1 MRFTGTHT
9 MGRKRART
17 LGFPTIN
24 LHNIN
29 TVTIDDGVYA
39 ARATINNSQ
48 FKAAMFVGESPTFK
62 DKEKTVELYLIGVSD
77 MDIKKHHLDSLIS
90 TIISVETVRYIRP
103 VIKFNSRNDLI
114 QQIEKDVKEITTIL
128 TSQSSGNQ

>member
-62 DKEKTVELYLIGVSD
+62 DKEKTVELYLIGLNEEE
-77 MDIKKHHLDSLIS
+77 IKKYPLDSLIS
-90 TIISVETVRYIRP
+90 TIISIETVCYIRP
-103 VIKFNSRNDLI
+103 VIKFSSRNDLI
-114 QQIEKDVKEITTIL
+114 RQIEVDVKEIGAIL
-128 TSQSSGNQ
+128 DA

>member
-1 MRFTGTHT
+1 

-62 DKEKTVELYLIGVSD
+62 DKGKTVELYLIGLNEEE
-77 MDIKKHHLDSLIS
+77 IKKYPLDSLIS
-90 TIISVETVRYIRP
+90 TIISIETVCYIRP
-103 VIKFNSRNDLI
+103 VIKFSSRNDLI
-114 QQIEKDVKEITTIL
+114 RQIEVDVKEIGAIL
-128 TSQSSGNQ
+128 DA

>member
-62 DKEKTVELYLIGVSD
+62 DKEKTVELYLIGLNEEE
-77 MDIKKHHLDSLIS
+77 IKKYPLDSLIS
-90 TIISVETVRYIRP
+90 TIISIETVCYIRP
-103 VIKFNSRNDLI
+103 VINLSSRNDLI
-114 QQIEKDVKEITTIL
+114 RQIEVDVKEIGAIL
-128 TSQSSGNQ
+128 DA

>member
-1 MRFTGTHT
+1 MKFTGTHT

-17 LGFPTIN
+17 LGYPTIN

-29 TVTIDDGVYA
+29 TVIIDDGVYA
-39 ARATINNSQ
+39 ARATINDGQ

-62 DKEKTVELYLIGVSD
+62 DKEKTVELYLIGLSEEE
-77 MDIKKHHLDSLIS
+77 IRKYHLDPLIL
-90 TIISVETVRYIRP
+90 TTISVETVRYIRP

-114 QQIEKDVKEITTIL
+114 RQIEADVKEIDTVLTT
-128 TSQSSGNQ
+128 

>member
-62 DKEKTVELYLIGVSD
+62 DKEKTVELYLIGLNEEE
-77 MDIKKHHLDSLIS
+77 IKKYPIDSLIS
-90 TIISVETVRYIRP
+90 TIISIETVCYIRP
-103 VIKFNSRNDLI
+103 VIKFSSRNDLI
-114 QQIEKDVKEITTIL
+114 RQIEVDVKEIGAIL
-128 TSQSSGNQ
+128 DA

>member
-1 MRFTGTHT
+1 

-62 DKEKTVELYLIGVSD
+62 DKEKTVELYLIGLNEEE
-77 MDIKKHHLDSLIS
+77 IKKYPLDSLIS
-90 TIISVETVRYIRP
+90 TIISIETVCYIRP
-103 VIKFNSRNDLI
+103 VIKFSSRNDLI